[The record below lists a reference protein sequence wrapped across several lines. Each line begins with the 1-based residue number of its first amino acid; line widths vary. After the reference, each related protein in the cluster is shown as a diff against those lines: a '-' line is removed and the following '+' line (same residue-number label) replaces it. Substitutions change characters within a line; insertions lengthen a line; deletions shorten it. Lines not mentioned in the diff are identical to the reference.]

1 MNSSNNAR
9 PTNSPSSKAKRVNF
23 ECPNKSSVTER
34 RYIATP
40 RSDLIVVKVG
50 ENRSKRVVRDKEKA
64 SFLVSKIVK
73 ATSKPGTNRK
83 TIFNS
88 RLGKRVYA
96 YSVCPKDTNK
106 IIREDSSGKVTVGR
120 FANGSFRVLT
130 RFNGKLAE

>member
-1 MNSSNNAR
+1 MKNSKNSR
-9 PTNSPSSKAKRVNF
+9 STKSPSLEKANSESSKPLRI
-23 ECPNKSSVTER
+23 ER

-50 ENRSKRVVRDKEKA
+50 ESRSRRAILDNEKA

-73 ATSKPGTNRK
+73 ATSKPGTNRG

-88 RLGKRVYA
+88 SLGKRVYA

-120 FANGSFRVLT
+120 FVNGSFRALT
-130 RFNGKLAE
+130 RFNGELAK